1 MQLHAAPNNTFEFS
15 SYQGDRWC
23 KLTFVQLV
31 TAHAGPTRCCFS
43 SRAAQ
48 GQARHSRIVYVHH
61 GSANGTS
68 LQYADIPSTYI
79 ASILEAQ
86 LYAY

>member
-1 MQLHAAPNNTFEFS
+1 MQLYTAPIDASDFS

-23 KLTFVQLV
+23 RLTFVQLA
-31 TAHAGPTRCCFS
+31 TAHAGPTQCCLS

-48 GQARHSRIVYVHH
+48 GQARHSRSVYVQQ

-86 LYAY
+86 LYTH